1 MQRVSLETVT
11 DEQNSLADTLFKKGD
26 ISIRLE
32 EEEHLFRNVHQ
43 PSQQV
48 SKILTWKERILG
60 TRTSYENNPTDQVR
74 DKYELLVE
82 ALGEVVS
89 EYVEKKDKSHY

>member
-1 MQRVSLETVT
+1 MQWISLETVT
-11 DEQNSLADTLFKKGD
+11 SEQNSFADTLFKKGD

-43 PSQQV
+43 PSAQV
-48 SKILTWKERILG
+48 SMILVWKERILG
-60 TRTSYENNPTDQVR
+60 TRTSYENNPTEQAK

-89 EYVEKKDKSHY
+89 EYVEKKDRSNY